1 MTMSVFV
8 HADLVDG
15 ALMALGLIGAIGDGF
30 STPLRLLI
38 ACRIAN
44 DLGTGPAQ
52 LQQFSSRIN
61 AVRAR

>member
-1 MTMSVFV
+1 
-8 HADLVDG
+8 
-15 ALMALGLIGAIGDGF
+15 MALGLIGAIGDGF